1 MKLKRIEN
9 PFVFEFTNDNGS
21 KCFMDANPE
30 IGGKNKGFRPMELL
44 AGSLVGC
51 LSIDVIAILNKKR
64 IEPTLYEMSINGKR
78 DETIPHAFNAFEIVL
93 NIDKKID
100 LKMIEDILQLVIDKY
115 CSVIATL
122 KKNIEIEF
130 KINQK

>member
-1 MKLKRIEN
+1 MELKRIEN

-21 KCFMDANPE
+21 SCLMDASPE

-64 IEPTLYEMSINGKR
+64 IEPTLYEMKVKGTRN
-78 DETIPHAFNAFEIVL
+78 ETIPRAFNAFEIEL
-93 NIDKKID
+93 IIDKSID
-100 LKMIEDILQLVIDKY
+100 FKMIQNILQLVNEKY
-115 CSVIATL
+115 CSVSATFN
-122 KKNIEIEF
+122 KEITIDF
-130 KINQK
+130 KITQK

>member
-1 MKLKRIEN
+1 MELKRIEN

-21 KCFMDANPE
+21 SCLMDASPE

-64 IEPTLYEMSINGKR
+64 IEPTLYEMKVKGIRN
-78 DETIPHAFNAFEIVL
+78 ETTPRAFKVFEIEL
-93 NIDKKID
+93 IIDKSIE
-100 LKMIEDILQLVIDKY
+100 LKMIQNILQLVNEKY
-115 CSVIATL
+115 CSVSATF
-122 KKNIEIEF
+122 KKEITIDF
-130 KINQK
+130 KITQK